1 MDLGVTDKVR
11 PLIAAVRAMVR
22 DEIMPLEEE
31 YHAEVGRDGDRF
43 KPTKRFIEIRES
55 LKAKARAKG
64 LWNFWLT
71 GSDKGYGL
79 TTVEY
84 AYLAEEMGWSPLA
97 SEIFNCSAP
106 DTGNMEVIER
116 YGSPEQKARWL
127 PDLLEGRARS
137 AYLMTEPGVAS
148 SDATNIAMDA
158 RLEGDEWVLNGEKWW
173 SSGAGD
179 PRCSL
184 YITMTLTE
192 PDATPHARH
201 SMLFVPAATKGIE
214 VLRAMKVYG
223 DDDAPHGH
231 MHIRFRDVRVPK
243 DAMML
248 GRGRGFEIAQGRL
261 GPGRI
266 HHCMRAIGQAERALE
281 AMCRRA
287 AARTAFGQKLSRLGA
302 NPDIIAEARMSIEMA
317 RLLCLKAAW
326 AMDTQGARAAAP
338 LISQIKV
345 IAPRIALEVIDQAV
359 QMHGGAGV
367 SQDFPLARMWTHV
380 RTLRLADGPDAVHR
394 RVIAKAE
401 MKRYTNEAARGE
413 RRLPRGY
420 ARARRMGQCPCRG
433 LARPERGEEIRR
445 RPVEPDLSHRDGERP
460 LRAAPQAAGQA
471 PQNGPYDRARV
482 SGAEG
487 ARGRGLSGAARA
499 CALRRRGRDRNRLLS
514 HDLRRRPRPLGSGAA
529 RARARGPRADL

>member
-11 PLIAAVRAMVR
+11 PLIAAVRTMVR
-22 DEIMPLEEE
+22 DEIIPLEEGYE
-31 YHAEVGRDGDRF
+31 AEVGRDDDRF
-43 KPTKRFIEIRES
+43 KPTARMVEILEG
-55 LKAKARAKG
+55 LMAKARAQG

-79 TTVEY
+79 TTVEC

-97 SEIFNCSAP
+97 SEAFNCSAP
-106 DTGNMEVIER
+106 DTGNMEVLER
-116 YGSPEQKARWL
+116 FGDAEQKARWL

-148 SDATNIAMDA
+148 SDAANIAMDA
-158 RLEGDEWVLNGEKWW
+158 RLEGGGWVLNGEKWW

-184 YITMTLTE
+184 YIAMTLTDPE
-192 PDATPHARH
+192 ADRHARH
-201 SMLFVPAATKGIE
+201 SMFLVPAATKGIE

-223 DDDAPHGH
+223 SDDAPHGH
-231 MHIRFRDVRVPK
+231 MHIRLSDVRVPK
-243 DAMML
+243 EALIL

-287 AARTAFGQKLSRLGA
+287 ASRTAFGQKLARLGA
-302 NPDIIAEARMSIEMA
+302 NPDIIAECRTNIEMA
-317 RLLCLKAAW
+317 RLLCLKAAR
-326 AMDTQGARAAAP
+326 AMDAQGLRAAAP

-345 IAPRIALEVIDQAV
+345 IAPRVALEVIDLAV
-359 QMHGGAGV
+359 QLHGGAGV
-367 SQDFPLARMWTHV
+367 SQDFPLARMWTQV

-401 MKRYTNEAARGE
+401 MKRYANEAASR
-413 RRLPRGY
+413 
-420 ARARRMGQCPCRG
+420 
-433 LARPERGEEIRR
+433 
-445 RPVEPDLSHRDGERP
+445 
-460 LRAAPQAAGQA
+460 
-471 PQNGPYDRARV
+471 
-482 SGAEG
+482 
-487 ARGRGLSGAARA
+487 
-499 CALRRRGRDRNRLLS
+499 
-514 HDLRRRPRPLGSGAA
+514 
-529 RARARGPRADL
+529 